1 MPPKRRKA
9 ERKET
14 FIKIRV
20 SDEQKRIFEEA
31 AARDG
36 LDLSSYARNTMVLRA
51 REAGFKI

>member
-1 MPPKRRKA
+1 MAPKRRKT

-20 SDEQKRIFEEA
+20 TDEQKKVFEDA

-36 LDLSSYARNTMVLRA
+36 LDLSSFARNTMIQRA